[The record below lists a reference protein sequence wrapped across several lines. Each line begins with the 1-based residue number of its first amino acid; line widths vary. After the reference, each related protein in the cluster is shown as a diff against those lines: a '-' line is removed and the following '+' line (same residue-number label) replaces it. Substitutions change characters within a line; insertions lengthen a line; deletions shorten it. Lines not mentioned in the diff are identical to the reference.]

1 MYEEMWMARD
11 RDGKI
16 YLFIDEAAPKK
27 TIDGTWAA
35 SGYFPTIIEIPRVY
49 FPQISGYD
57 EKPTKVELKI
67 PHE

>member
-27 TIDGTWAA
+27 TIDGTWSA

-49 FPQISGYD
+49 FPQISGYH
-57 EKPTKVELKI
+57 EKPTKVELII

>member
-1 MYEEMWMARD
+1 MEEMWLTRN
-11 RDGKI
+11 RDGKLHLI
-16 YLFIDEAAPKK
+16 IDNEAPKK

-49 FPQISGYD
+49 FTQISGYD
-57 EKPTKVELKI
+57 EKPTKVELII